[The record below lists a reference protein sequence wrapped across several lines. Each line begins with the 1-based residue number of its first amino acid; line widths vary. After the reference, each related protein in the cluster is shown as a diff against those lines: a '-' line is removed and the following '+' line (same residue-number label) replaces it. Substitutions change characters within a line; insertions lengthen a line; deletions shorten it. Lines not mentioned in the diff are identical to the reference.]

1 MAPGA
6 KVVHFSNEDDDQF
19 IIHDNKH
26 ASKRR
31 RVQNGVHEREA
42 DQPNDRLES
51 SRPKAPTQKQEKDL
65 QRRKQELFEFRK
77 NLPVFTARDQI
88 IKGVQENET
97 VVIVGETGSGKTTQI
112 PQFLLECGI
121 GSPGRGAIAVTQ
133 PRRVAAT
140 SLAKRV
146 AEEVGTTLGYRVG
159 YTVRFDDTS
168 SQHTMIKYLT
178 DGMLLRELLSDK
190 LLLRYS
196 VVMLDEAHE
205 RTLRTDML
213 FGMVKEIQQTRKE
226 MVQRGEKN
234 VCELKIVVMSATL
247 DAEKFSEY
255 FNGARIMYVSG
266 RLFPVKVYNTIEPQS
281 DYLDAALVTIFQ
293 IHMRRPKGDILVFL
307 TGQEEIETLTALL
320 TEYAGQLPSNV
331 QALLPCPLFAA
342 LPPAQQQKVFEPAPH
357 NTRKVVLATN
367 IAETS
372 ITISGIRY
380 VIDCGVAKV
389 RGFNAKIGVE
399 SLLVHPISKSSAR
412 QRMGRAGRE
421 AAGFCYRLYTEPSFG
436 SLEENTIPEIKR
448 CNLAAAVLNLKAAGV
463 NDVLHFDY
471 MDRPSR
477 TSLSRALE
485 QLYSLSAID
494 DKGTL
499 TQEGNQM
506 AEFPL
511 DPVFSK
517 VLIQSQQYECTS
529 EVISIISLLSV
540 DSVFFTPPD
549 KRDNVA
555 EAKKRFVHPDGDH
568 LTLLNVLKS
577 YWEVKGDK
585 EWCRE
590 NFINMRNIKIVLD
603 VRNQLIQFCTR
614 MGIVSSTS
622 AGNETDNILKSFL
635 SGFFQNTALLQP
647 DGTYK
652 SVVGGQTISIHPG
665 SSMFGKRV
673 EAIMYNELV
682 FTTKQYVRG
691 VSTVQGAWL
700 PMAAPKYFGNS
711 KLASTT
717 TT

>member
-6 KVVHFSNEDDDQF
+6 KVVYFDNDDTEDHFV
-19 IIHDNKH
+19 IHENKY
-26 ASKRR
+26 ASKNKRSTQGTYEQP
-31 RVQNGVHEREA
+31 VNSTAEA
-42 DQPNDRLES
+42 ISNSKRFKP
-51 SRPKAPTQKQEKDL
+51 PTQKQERDL
-65 QRRKQELFEFRK
+65 LKRRQELLEFRK
-77 NLPVFTARDQI
+77 NLPVYSAHEQI
-88 IKGVQENET
+88 IDGIKKNDT

-112 PQFLLECGI
+112 PQFIWECGLA
-121 GSPGRGAIAVTQ
+121 SPKQGAVAVTQ

-146 AEEVGTTLGYRVG
+146 AEEAGTTLGYKVG
-159 YTVRFDDTS
+159 YSVRFDDTS

-190 LLLRYS
+190 LLKRYR
-196 VVMLDEAHE
+196 VVVLDEAHE

-213 FGMVKEIQQTRKE
+213 FGMVKEIQRIRKE
-226 MVQRGEKN
+226 MVQNGDKEIS
-234 VCELKIVVMSATL
+234 ELKIVVMSATL

-255 FNGARIMYVSG
+255 FNRAQIMYVSG

-307 TGQEEIETLTALL
+307 TGQEEIEALTTLL
-320 TEYAGQLPSNV
+320 TDYAGQLPSSV

-342 LPPAQQQKVFEPAPH
+342 LPPAQQQKVFDPAPT

-389 RGFNAKIGVE
+389 RGFNPKVGVE
-399 SLLVHPISKSSAR
+399 SLLIHPISKSSAR

-421 AAGFCYRLYTEPSFG
+421 AAGFCYRLYTEPSFAE
-436 SLEENTIPEIKR
+436 LEENTVPEIKR
-448 CNLAAAVLNLKAAGV
+448 CNLSAAVLQLKATGID
-463 NDVLHFDY
+463 DVLGFDY

-485 QLYSLSAID
+485 QLYSLGAID
-494 DKGTL
+494 DKGAL
-499 TQEGNQM
+499 TQDGKQM

-511 DPVFSK
+511 DPLFSK
-517 VLIQSQQYECTS
+517 VLIQSQPYECTS
-529 EVISIISLLSV
+529 EIISIISLLSV

-555 EAKKRFVHPDGDH
+555 EAKKRFLHPDGDH

-590 NFINMRNIKIVLD
+590 NFINMRNMKIVLD

-614 MGIVSSTS
+614 MGIS
-622 AGNETDNILKSFL
+622 ANTTAGTETDSVLKAFL

-647 DGTYK
+647 DGTYR
-652 SVVGGQTISIHPG
+652 SVVGGQTISIHPA

-682 FTTKQYVRG
+682 FTTKQYVRN
-691 VSTVQGAWL
+691 VSSVQAAWL
-700 PMAAPKYFGNS
+700 PLVAPKYFGNS
-711 KLASTT
+711 RIRGAN
-717 TT
+717 